1 MDIESQGGFKDDP
14 EFDALAERLADEI
27 FDISATNGRLWAHL
41 RAAKPDKAVDL
52 ASENRAKFRELK
64 PDIERL
70 QQWPNNVPAQKY
82 TQTKLVREFAEAF
95 GEFQRIQKSIAQGE
109 RRLVSEAR
117 HAKKPSQLPVEA
129 SSDDGSTAIELQQQQ
144 SFEEQLRQDEVAY
157 QRGLIEE
164 REEEIRGIEEGI
176 VELNEI
182 FTNLGA
188 VVAEQGSII
197 DNIESN
203 IYSVAQ
209 NTRDGSGELTK
220 AARWQ
225 RRSSGRNLC
234 FLIIL
239 LVFAFVI
246 ILSVLA

>member
-1 MDIESQGGFKDDP
+1 MDIEAQGGYKDDP
-14 EFDALAERLADEI
+14 EFDELAERLADEI
-27 FDISATNGRLWAHL
+27 FDISATNGRLCAHL
-41 RAAKPDKAVDL
+41 RASNPDKAADL
-52 ASENRAKFRELK
+52 AVKNRAQFRSLK
-64 PDIERL
+64 ADIERI
-70 QQWPNNVPAQKY
+70 QQWPNSMPAQKY

-95 GEFQRIQKSIAQGE
+95 GEFQRIQKQIARGE
-109 RRLVSEAR
+109 RQLVQEAR
-117 HAKKPSQLPVEA
+117 KIKPQPESPA
-129 SSDDGSTAIELQQQQ
+129 YKDIDGTPGIELQQQQ

-182 FTNLGA
+182 FTNLSN
-188 VVAEQGSII
+188 VVAEQGSVI
-197 DNIESN
+197 DNIEAN

-225 RRSSGRNLC
+225 RRSGGRMLC

-239 LVFAFVI
+239 LVFALVI

>member
-1 MDIESQGGFKDDP
+1 MDIEAQGGYKDDP
-14 EFDALAERLADEI
+14 EFDELTERLADEI

-41 RAAKPDKAVDL
+41 RASNPDKAADL
-52 ASENRAKFRELK
+52 AAKNRAQFRSLK
-64 PDIERL
+64 ADVERI
-70 QQWPNNVPAQKY
+70 QQWPNNLPAQKY

-95 GEFQRIQKSIAQGE
+95 SEFQRIQKQIARGE
-109 RRLVSEAR
+109 RQLVQEAR
-117 HAKKPSQLPVEA
+117 KINPPPETPAYK
-129 SSDDGSTAIELQQQQ
+129 DIDGAPGIELQQQQ

-157 QRGLIEE
+157 QQGLIEE
-164 REEEIRGIEEGI
+164 RQEEIRGIEQGI

-182 FTNLGA
+182 FTNLSN
-188 VVAEQGSII
+188 VIAEQGSVI
-197 DNIESN
+197 DNIEAN

-209 NTRDGSGELTK
+209 NTRDGAGELVK

-225 RRSSGRNLC
+225 RRTGGRMLC

-239 LVFAFVI
+239 LIFALVI